1 MTFKFISIF
10 HYLINLGKLLLQ
22 QGFEP
27 AITCN
32 WYRKF
37 TVAIINNMRKLLS
50 AVSLIILLSCNY
62 RIKTA
67 SILRSC

>member
-10 HYLINLGKLLLQ
+10 HYLISLGKLLLQ
-22 QGFEP
+22 QGVEP

-37 TVAIINNMRKLLS
+37 TLVAK
-50 AVSLIILLSCNY
+50 
-62 RIKTA
+62 
-67 SILRSC
+67 